1 MFERIFHMMRKE
13 FIQVFR
19 DKRAKFIIFLLPVIQ
34 MLVFGYAATN
44 DVKNVPT
51 AIYDLDGTTESR
63 ELTSRFLGSG
73 YFTAT
78 AWPRDEEEI
87 KKLFDKGEVGALL
100 RLDPGFGA
108 DVASG
113 NTARAQMILDGTDSN
128 TTSMVLIYT
137 NRIIGAYSGEIL
149 ADRVSRKLGPSPP
162 RAGVELVSRAW
173 FNENLESRNYFVPG
187 VIANITLIITM
198 TLTSM
203 AVVRERE
210 IGTIEQILVTPIRP
224 IELILGKTLPFALI
238 GIVDVVLISVVGVFW
253 FDIPIRGNPLVLFMG
268 TLLYLMSSLGAG
280 LFLSTVSKTQ
290 QQAMMSTFFYNFPAI
305 LLSGFAFPIENMPLW
320 VQWITYLNP
329 VRYFLIIVRGV
340 FLKGIGL
347 SILWPE
353 MAGLAVLG
361 SLTLLLAASRF
372 KKTLA

>member
-1 MFERIFHMMRKE
+1 MLERIYHMMRKE

-19 DKRAKFIIFLLPVIQ
+19 DKRAKFIIFVLPIIQ
-34 MLVFGYAATN
+34 VLVFGYAATN

-51 AIYDLDGTTESR
+51 AIYDLDRTTESR
-63 ELTSRFLGSG
+63 EFTSRFLGSG

-87 KKLFDKGEVGALL
+87 KKLFDRGEVGALL

-113 NTARAQMILDGTDSN
+113 NTAKAQMILDGTDSN

-137 NRIIGAYSGEIL
+137 NRIISAWSREIL
-149 ADRVSRKLGPSPP
+149 ADRVSRKLGTAPP
-162 RAGVELVSRAW
+162 RAAVELVSRAW

-238 GIVDVVLISVVGVFW
+238 GIVDVILISVVGVFW
-253 FDIPIRGNPLVLFMG
+253 FDIPIRGNPLVLLTG
-268 TLLYLMSSLGAG
+268 TILYLMSSLGAG

-320 VQWITYLNP
+320 VQWLTYLNP
-329 VRYFLIIVRGV
+329 VRYFLIIIRGV
-340 FLKGIGL
+340 FLKGIGV
-347 SILWPE
+347 SVLWPE
-353 MAGLAVLG
+353 MAGLAALG
-361 SLTLLLAASRF
+361 VLTLLLAASRF